1 VLLHI
6 GIPASTQWNTF
17 ERDQTAGLL
26 FLLCTFLVSGEKHI
40 KVYFYKLFKPIRDQ
54 TDFLATI

>member
-40 KVYFYKLFKPIRDQ
+40 KVYFNMLFYSPFKEK
-54 TDFLATI
+54 